1 MRISSDPQFKI
12 GGRAMLIVR
21 KAAGNHPPPARVNY
35 DFERKSLEFFP
46 KKKRKRIKC
55 VEERYTESNVEE
67 HKKRNKET
75 RDER

>member
-46 KKKRKRIKC
+46 KKKRKRIK
-55 VEERYTESNVEE
+55 
-67 HKKRNKET
+67 
-75 RDER
+75 